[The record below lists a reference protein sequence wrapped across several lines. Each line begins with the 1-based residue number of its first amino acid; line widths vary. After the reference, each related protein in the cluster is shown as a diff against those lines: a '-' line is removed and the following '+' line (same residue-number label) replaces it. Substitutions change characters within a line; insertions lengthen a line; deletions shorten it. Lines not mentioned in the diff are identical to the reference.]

1 MKDQKQKPIAIRLL
15 NTVCAFM
22 FIGCVIYIFFVGITL
37 IPSLILL
44 AAIGGVAGPVIV
56 LGGSEGTLEFLIGIL
71 EAFVE
76 GVLGVFETIGD
87 IFGSIFG

>member
-1 MKDQKQKPIAIRLL
+1 MSKRKDKPMAIRLL

-22 FIGCVIYIFFVGITL
+22 LIGSAIYIFIFGINL
-37 IPSLILL
+37 IPSLFLL
-44 AAIGGVAGPVIV
+44 SAIGGISGPVV
-56 LGGSEGTLEFLIGIL
+56 LGSGDGIVECL
-71 EAFVE
+71 VGVFEAFVE